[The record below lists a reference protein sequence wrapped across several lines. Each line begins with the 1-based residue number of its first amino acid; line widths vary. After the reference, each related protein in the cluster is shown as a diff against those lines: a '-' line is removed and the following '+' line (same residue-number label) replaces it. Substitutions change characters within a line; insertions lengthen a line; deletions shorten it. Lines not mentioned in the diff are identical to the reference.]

1 MSSLRARIAL
11 SSAALGLALV
21 ASAAPAAAECDCLAL
36 AVAADVSAS
45 IQAEVARADGL
56 YVRGDFAAAAAAY
69 AKAHARAP
77 DAELLY
83 AQGIALWKAGEL
95 ENARASLKAYLAAGG
110 TLAFR
115 AQAEAALDHLDAG
128 GGVVAGTTG
137 AAGGVLGAV
146 RRPVGEVG
154 GAVGGLGGA
163 AVGTVGAVGATG
175 VGVVGGVTGQIDKPR
190 PKRLAKGAA
199 ILLGVVAVGAV
210 GAVGIHG
217 IGAMDADV
225 DFDTKFGLGL
235 GLSGVVVGGTAI
247 YLWGLTAA
255 TTATASAPCLA
266 DQKKTLI
273 TPFATSDGG
282 GLAAVGRF

>member
-1 MSSLRARIAL
+1 VNIRARIAL

-21 ASAAPAAAECDCLAL
+21 ANAAPAAAECDCLSL
-36 AVAADVSAS
+36 AVAADVGAS

-69 AKAHARAP
+69 AKAHAKAP

-83 AQGIALWKAGEL
+83 AQGVALWKAGDL

-115 AQAEAALDHLDAG
+115 AQAQAALDNLDAG

-137 AAGGVLGAV
+137 AVGGVLGAV
-146 RRPVGEVG
+146 SGPVDDFA
-154 GAVGGLGGA
+154 GAG
-163 AVGTVGAVGATG
+163 VGTVGAVGGAG
-175 VGVVGGVTGQIDKPR
+175 IGVVGGVTGQVDKPK

-217 IGAMDADV
+217 IGAMADDV
-225 DFDTKFGLGL
+225 EFDTKFGLGL

-266 DQKKTLI
+266 DQKTLI
-273 TPFATSDGG
+273 TPFATRDGG